1 MRKRVVRRTARLL
14 SLVFLGLIAIPGLE
28 AWGGAA
34 RPPAIPEIPKQVVRY
49 AHAPFLDHTQAVIG
63 MHKGWFDDVGIDIQP
78 KPYALTIPSEQRPAA
93 LAAGTVDMVSASVA
107 AMLAVMKQQPNIRFF
122 AAGDVFQGYA
132 ILAQPDGGYKT
143 YQDFL
148 KAGDKPDDAMVKTI
162 RQMRGKRWAAQGLAV
177 TQQFVDLVLEKAGMT
192 RNDLTIIPVDDPKTV
207 NLMLTKQADFQTA
220 GAPARMELQG
230 KGMVPILTIL
240 DMAQHARPSADSKE
254 LRAVYMD
261 GWVTTTDFWE
271 KHRDAVLRMASVQF
285 RITKFIHTN
294 QREALEIHVPFLN
307 SVAGRS
313 LTLEDG
319 KRIYEELDPFLT
331 FEQQH
336 RLYFD
341 KSYPMYYEWEVGAKI
356 KAYEERGVYKPG
368 EMTVDKATLAHT
380 VYFTFWDLKSKTD
393 RLLSEIQAAFTAAK
407 RAGKNPAKAEEL
419 QQRAK
424 FFYDAYDFLD
434 AHRFAVAAKEWAEYA
449 MTQ

>member
-1 MRKRVVRRTARLL
+1 M
-14 SLVFLGLIAIPGLE
+14 GAIFFRWRE
-28 AWGGAA
+28 ALFCLALMGSI
-34 RPPAIPEIPKQVVRY
+34 PLPAGHVWAGMAKTPATPDIPKQVVRF
-49 AHAPFLDHTQAVIG
+49 ANSPFIDHSQAVIG

-78 KPYALTIPSEQRPAA
+78 KPYAMTIPAEQRAA
-93 LAAGTVDMVSASVA
+93 SLVAGTVDMVSWQVSG
-107 AMLAVMKQQPNIRFF
+107 MLAAMKQQPNLVFF
-122 AAGDVFQGYA
+122 VAGDIFQGYA
-132 ILAQPDGGYKT
+132 ILAQSDGGYKT

-148 KAGDKPDDAMVKTI
+148 KAGDKPDEAMVKAI
-162 RQMRGKRWAAQGLAV
+162 RQMRGKRWATLGLAAV
-177 TQQFVDLVLEKAGMT
+177 QQFVDLVLEKAGMT

-240 DMAQHARPSADSKE
+240 DMAQNAKPSAESRE
-254 LRAVYMD
+254 LRAIFMD

-271 KHRDAVLRMASVQF
+271 KHRDTVLRMASVQF
-285 RITKFIHTN
+285 RITKFINTN

-356 KAYEERGVYKPG
+356 KAYEERGVYKSG

-380 VYFTFWDLKSKTD
+380 VYFTLWDLKTKTD
-393 RLLSEIQAAFTAAK
+393 RLLPEVQAAIETAK
-407 RAGKNPAKAEEL
+407 RRGKNPAKAIEL

-449 MTQ
+449 LTQ

>member
-1 MRKRVVRRTARLL
+1 MRHMRQTARVL
-14 SLVFLGLIAIPGLE
+14 SIAVMGLIAMVGAE
-28 AWGGAA
+28 AWAQVA

-63 MHKGWFDDVGIDIQP
+63 MQKGWFDDVGIDIQP
-78 KPYALTIPSEQRPAA
+78 KPYGLVIPSEQRPAA

-122 AAGDVFQGYA
+122 AAGDIFQGYA

-148 KAGDKPDDAMVKTI
+148 KSGDKPDEAMVKAI

-207 NLMLTKQADFQTA
+207 NLMLTRQADFQTA

-230 KGMVPILTIL
+230 KGMIPILTIL
-240 DMAQHARPSADSKE
+240 DMAQNARASADSKE

-261 GWVTTTDFWE
+261 GWVTTSEFWD
-271 KHRDAVLRMASVQF
+271 KHRDTVLRMASVQF
-285 RITKFIHTN
+285 RITKFINSN

-307 SVAGRS
+307 SVAGRN

-319 KRIYEELDPFLT
+319 RRIYEELDPFLT

-341 KSYPMYYEWEVGAKI
+341 KTYPLYYEWEVGAKI
-356 KAYEERGVYKPG
+356 SAYEERGVYKSG

-380 VYFTFWDLKSKTD
+380 VYFTLLDLKTKTD
-393 RLLSEIQAAFTAAK
+393 RLMPEVLGAIDTAK
-407 RAGKNPAKAEEL
+407 RRGKNPARAMEL
-419 QQRAK
+419 QQRAQL
-424 FFYDAYDFLD
+424 FYDAYSFLD
-434 AHRFAVAAKEWAEYA
+434 AYRFAVAAKEWAEYA

>member
-1 MRKRVVRRTARLL
+1 MSRRDLRWTERLL
-14 SLVFLGLIAIPGLE
+14 FLVFMGLMVIPTASVWAGT
-28 AWGGAA
+28 AKA
-34 RPPAIPEIPKQVVRY
+34 PATPEIPKQVVRY

-78 KPYALTIPSEQRPAA
+78 KPYGMTIPSEQRPAA

-122 AAGDVFQGYA
+122 AAGDIFQGYA

-148 KAGDKPDDAMVKTI
+148 KAGDKPDDAMIKVI

-177 TQQFVDLVLEKAGMT
+177 TQQFVDLVVEKAGMT

-240 DMAQHARPSADSKE
+240 DMAQNAKASADSKE
-254 LRAVYMD
+254 LRAIYMD

-271 KHRDAVLRMASVQF
+271 KHRDTVLRMASVQF

-313 LTLEDG
+313 LTMEDG

-336 RLYFD
+336 RVYFD
-341 KSYPMYYEWEVGAKI
+341 KTYPLYYEWEVGAKI

-368 EMTVDKATLAHT
+368 EMTVDKSTLAHT
-380 VYFTFWDLKSKTD
+380 VYFTLLDLKTKTD
-393 RLLSEIQAAFTAAK
+393 RLMPEVQASINAAR
-407 RAGKNPAKAEEL
+407 RAGKNPARAMEL

-434 AHRFAVAAKEWAEYA
+434 AHGFATAAKEWAEYA